1 MKIKEENSDLPDLIY
16 MKQTSDKVAA
26 TVPMHLK
33 GAPLGGPQRGPP
45 LIGAPQRAPQM
56 GAPQRAP

>member
-1 MKIKEENSDLPDLIY
+1 MKIKEENPDLPDLIY

-33 GAPLGGPQRGPP
+33 GAPL
-45 LIGAPQRAPQM
+45 APQRAPQM